1 MTRYTRGAWAVTASL
16 PARPQVVRHA
26 RRIARTALEAWG
38 AGESSYAAETVVS
51 ELVTN
56 ALLYGRGPVDLA
68 IALTDEI
75 LRISVTDCGPALPL
89 ARSAGPDAQS
99 GRGLQIVES
108 LALSWEVLAR
118 PDGKT
123 VSCVLPAVRSR
134 PVAAP
139 GGTAAAVVSH
149 AVPEERG

>member
-38 AGESSYAAETVVS
+38 AGETSDAAETVVS

-56 ALLYGRGPVDLA
+56 ALVYGRGPVDLA
-68 IALTDEI
+68 IALTDEM
-75 LRISVTDCGPALPL
+75 LRISVTDHGRALPR
-89 ARSAGPDAQS
+89 ARAAGPEEQS
-99 GRGLQIVES
+99 GRGLQIVEA

-123 VSCVLPAVRSR
+123 ITCVLPAVPVGTPAR
-134 PVAAP
+134 PCAAAEAA
-139 GGTAAAVVSH
+139 GTA
-149 AVPEERG
+149 ERR